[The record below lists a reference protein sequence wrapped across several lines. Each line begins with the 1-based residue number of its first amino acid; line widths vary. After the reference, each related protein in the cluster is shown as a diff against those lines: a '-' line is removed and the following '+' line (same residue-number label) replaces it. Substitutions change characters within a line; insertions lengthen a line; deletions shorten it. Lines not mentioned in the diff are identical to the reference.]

1 MSSRI
6 IDARKRI
13 GMSQKELAALLGIA
27 PNTLSG
33 YEKGKH
39 RADSDTLGH
48 IASITGCTI
57 DFLIGRS
64 DTFDAHYEKEKS
76 PELAYASPED
86 EDVSWAMEFLIS
98 RGFIKAGQDL
108 SERDVDFLQHLVGL
122 IGAWFKK

>member
-6 IDARKRI
+6 VDARKHI

-39 RADSDTLGH
+39 KPDSHTLGT
-48 IASITGCTI
+48 IASITGCTV

-64 DTFDAHYEKEKS
+64 DSFDAHYEKEKS
-76 PELAYASPED
+76 PEPAYASPED
-86 EDVSWAMEFLIS
+86 EDAFWLVDLLVG
-98 RGFIKAGQDL
+98 RGYIKSGEDL
-108 SERDVDFLQHLVGL
+108 SDGDTVFLQHWLAL
-122 IGAWFKK
+122 LDAWFKK